1 MIGVNKMK
9 KLVITTVIALMGLA
23 PAMTMASPQDD
34 LKKFRS
40 YFFKK
45 FPGVSLQEF
54 GNGIYGID
62 KGRRGEWESMEEFP
76 PYEPGVDIGKEL
88 FNKYNV
94 GKCFKNG
101 GIGIRQN
108 YPWFDKKSGK
118 VHTLEADIM
127 SCLKKNGVDVKKEK
141 IGWKKGKLAAISA
154 YMGYT
159 SRGKKINVIIPNDP
173 RALAIYNRGKH
184 HFYAKRGQL
193 NMACADCHMYYS
205 GSLARANLLS
215 PALGHVSHFPTYRKK
230 WEASPGGNP
239 ALNGFGTLHRRY
251 GGCNKQVRAKP
262 LKAQG
267 PEYTALEYFH
277 TYMSNGIK
285 VNAPGVRE

>member
-1 MIGVNKMK
+1 MK
-9 KLVITTVIALMGLA
+9 KLIVTTAVALLGLA
-23 PAMTMASPQDD
+23 PVMATMASPQDD
-34 LKKFRS
+34 LKEFRG
-40 YFFKK
+40 YFYKK
-45 FPGVSLQEF
+45 FPGIKLQDYAD
-54 GNGIYGID
+54 GIYGIS
-62 KGRRGEWESMEEFP
+62 KERRGEWESMEEFP
-76 PYEPGVDIGKEL
+76 PYEPGVEIGKQL
-88 FNKYNV
+88 FEKYNV

-108 YPWFDKKSGK
+108 YPWFNAKTGE

-127 SCLKKNGVDVKKEK
+127 HCLKKNGVDVKAEK
-141 IGWKKGKLAAISA
+141 IKFKTGKLAAISA

-159 SRGKKINVIIPNDP
+159 SRGKKLNVVIPNDE

-193 NMACADCHMYYS
+193 NMACADCHMYHS
-205 GSLARANLLS
+205 GMLARANLLS

-230 WEASPGGNP
+230 WEAAPGGNP

-262 LKAQG
+262 FKAQG
-267 PEYTALEYFH
+267 EEYTALEYFE
-277 TYMSNGIK
+277 TYMSNGIM